1 MSRGKK
7 ARLEVLSRAA
17 AQLDA
22 VTLDRCWEA
31 ALRGDMDRVDQ
42 ILSPYTSNGKLEKT
56 VGWRDSSS
64 WLFDREAF
72 TR

>member
-7 ARLEVLSRAA
+7 ARLEILSRAA
-17 AQLDA
+17 AHLDA

-31 ALRGDMDRVDQ
+31 ALRGDMERVDQ
-42 ILSPYTSNGKLEKT
+42 ILHPFISDGKRVKT
-56 VGWRDSSS
+56 ASWRDSSS

-72 TR
+72 ER